1 MLIPPIFTLNSFL
14 LLSPKHFIMK
24 KLAFYTMTVCLLM
37 TFSMNEVK
45 AINSQSK
52 IAIATDRAPQSAE
65 VQAMMDR
72 LEQIKAMDLSGMT
85 TVEKRE
91 LRKEV
96 RAIKH
101 DMRAV
106 SGIYLSIGAL
116 IIIILLL
123 ILLL

>member
-1 MLIPPIFTLNSFL
+1 
-14 LLSPKHFIMK
+14 
-24 KLAFYTMTVCLLM
+24 MTVCLLF

-45 AINSQSK
+45 AINSNPN
-52 IAIATDRAPQSAE
+52 IAIATDRAPQSEE

-85 TVEKRE
+85 TVQKKE

-96 RAIKH
+96 RAIKQE
-101 DMRAV
+101 MKAV
-106 SGIYLSIGAL
+106 SGIYLSVGAL

>member
-1 MLIPPIFTLNSFL
+1 
-14 LLSPKHFIMK
+14 MK
-24 KLAFYTMTVCLLM
+24 KLAFYTMTVCLLF

-45 AINSQSK
+45 AINSNPNH
-52 IAIATDRAPQSAE
+52 AIVTDRAPQSEE

-85 TVEKRE
+85 TVQKKE

-96 RAIKH
+96 RAIKQE
-101 DMRAV
+101 MRAI
-106 SGIYLSIGAL
+106 SGVYLSIGAL

>member
-1 MLIPPIFTLNSFL
+1 
-14 LLSPKHFIMK
+14 MK
-24 KLAFYTMTVCLLM
+24 KLAFYTMTVCLLF

-45 AINSQSK
+45 AINSNPN
-52 IAIATDRAPQSAE
+52 IAIVTDRASQSEE

-72 LEQIKAMDLSGMT
+72 LQQIKAMDLSGMT
-85 TVEKRE
+85 TLQKKE

-96 RAIKH
+96 RTIKQ
-101 DMRAV
+101 DMRAI
-106 SGIYLSIGAL
+106 SGVYLSVGAL